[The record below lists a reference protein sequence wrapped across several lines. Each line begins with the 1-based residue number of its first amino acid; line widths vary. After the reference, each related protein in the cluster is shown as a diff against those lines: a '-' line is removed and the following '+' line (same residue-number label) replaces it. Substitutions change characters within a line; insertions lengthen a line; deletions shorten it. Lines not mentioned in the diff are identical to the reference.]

1 MVRLVVVCALV
12 AGCGRYGFSPLPID
26 GIADSARDGAARDT
40 SNGAPGD
47 GSGSGSGSGSA
58 LPHVTYAGAAASVL
72 GTSGNSQSFTITP
85 IAAGDALLI
94 MVGCAGSQAPTTVT
108 LTAPG
113 WTFTSLTPVTTN
125 SGGQVSA
132 ASFGAIVPST
142 APVTATVTFVSANC
156 NRGKS
161 MLADEFGNVDP
172 AAPFDAHAQ
181 TNGAGTC
188 TTTVTTGAANEAVWG
203 GCYAAT
209 SLSGPGA
216 GYTMSASDGIGD
228 YNEYKLTTDAAGTLE
243 TVDFGNPNG
252 YAMVAATIRP
262 AP

>member
-1 MVRLVVVCALV
+1 MGRLVVLCALV
-12 AGCGRYGFSPLPID
+12 AGCGRYGFSPIPID
-26 GIADSARDGAARDT
+26 GLGDAAAHDGSLTDTSDGAPR
-40 SNGAPGD
+40 D
-47 GSGSGSGSGSA
+47 GSGSGSARS
-58 LPHVTYAGAAASVL
+58 VTYAGAAASVL
-72 GTSGNSQSFTITP
+72 GTTGNSQSFTITP
-85 IAAGDALLI
+85 FATGDALII
-94 MVGCAGSQAPTTVT
+94 MVGCAGSQAPSTVT

-125 SGGQVSA
+125 GGGQVSA

-228 YNEYKLTTDAAGTLE
+228 YNEYKLTTDPAGTVE
-243 TVDFGNPNG
+243 TVNFSNPNG
-252 YAMVAATIRP
+252 YAMVAATIKP